1 MLAISLK
8 ASYGE
13 SVLSSSFQ
21 KDLLQKFEGVAED
34 LTKLSNAGGNIV
46 DLIPA
51 CRKFLVLTYLP
62 AISMLK
68 STLCYAVVSDL
79 VSWGFGHSK
88 CFGVSQSNERNNG
101 YPCDRVEEQE
111 GESFLLITVWLTITR
126 AIMMLGRRKDGSM
139 FHIERIR
146 RL

>member
-1 MLAISLK
+1 MTFRLVLAISLK

-62 AISMLK
+62 AIS
-68 STLCYAVVSDL
+68 
-79 VSWGFGHSK
+79 K
-88 CFGVSQSNERNNG
+88 C
-101 YPCDRVEEQE
+101 
-111 GESFLLITVWLTITR
+111 
-126 AIMMLGRRKDGSM
+126 
-139 FHIERIR
+139 
-146 RL
+146 